1 MLISALMLYPFT
13 RKMKPRAAMEE
24 ADRLLADAFLEEAFN
39 EAGYD
44 ENARRVI
51 THAAALLVSAGDMY
65 QKNSDP
71 LAQFAAIANDDG
83 VMDLT
88 QCNQYQGEIWY
99 NKEEMQRAILIIA
112 LSFSL
117 SPKARGFSADEFV
130 NIMLEKELKSGY
142 KLAALLRKEDS
153 ED

>member
-1 MLISALMLYPFT
+1 
-13 RKMKPRAAMEE
+13 
-24 ADRLLADAFLEEAFN
+24 
-39 EAGYD
+39 
-44 ENARRVI
+44 
-51 THAAALLVSAGDMY
+51 MY

-71 LAQFAAIANDDG
+71 LSQFATIANDDG
-83 VMDLT
+83 VMNLT
-88 QCNQYQGEIWY
+88 QCNEYQGEIWY